1 MTKPDPLSKFPS
13 LSTMS
18 STEAK
23 DVLWRRGTLHWKL
36 DSSQKQ
42 LYNKFKR
49 TDNKIVVWNCS
60 RQIGKSYSLVIL
72 ALEYCISNSNVQV
85 KYCAGQAKSVIKIIK
100 PTIRKLLEECPKDI
114 RPKWNREGGVYTFP
128 NGSLLYVEA
137 IDGDKA
143 DDLRGTPAH
152 LCIVDEAGFVKNLN
166 YAIHSVLMPM
176 TSTTKGRIIVV
187 STPPKSADHDLRD
200 IIKDAEFD
208 GAYIKK
214 DIYTYLKDVENDPP
228 QFRDRLTADEV
239 EKIRKVTKLNDW
251 EREYLCKLVVDMEAA
266 VIPEMDQGLVDRIV
280 KDWDRP
286 KFFDNYVAMDLGTK
300 DLTAVVFGYF
310 DFLNNKLIIEDEFS
324 CNGQKV
330 TTTYLSKNIKEIE
343 ERLWTQKTTG
353 LIKYPHKRIADDN
366 EVIARQELGSVH
378 NLLFLP
384 TKKDGKG
391 AALHDLRNRLGT
403 GQIIIHPRCKTL
415 IFHLRNATWNNRRT
429 SYDRSSDGG
438 HYDFVDAMSYLIRNI
453 DWRRNPYPQDYNW
466 PDKYVKFKDTDNLGG
481 AAQTI
486 KNLFVKKKK

>member
-214 DIYTYLKDVENDPP
+214 I
-228 QFRDRLTADEV
+228 F
-239 EKIRKVTKLNDW
+239 I
-251 EREYLCKLVVDMEAA
+251 
-266 VIPEMDQGLVDRIV
+266 
-280 KDWDRP
+280 
-286 KFFDNYVAMDLGTK
+286 
-300 DLTAVVFGYF
+300 
-310 DFLNNKLIIEDEFS
+310 LI
-324 CNGQKV
+324 
-330 TTTYLSKNIKEIE
+330 
-343 ERLWTQKTTG
+343 
-353 LIKYPHKRIADDN
+353 
-366 EVIARQELGSVH
+366 
-378 NLLFLP
+378 
-384 TKKDGKG
+384 
-391 AALHDLRNRLGT
+391 
-403 GQIIIHPRCKTL
+403 
-415 IFHLRNATWNNRRT
+415 
-429 SYDRSSDGG
+429 
-438 HYDFVDAMSYLIRNI
+438 
-453 DWRRNPYPQDYNW
+453 
-466 PDKYVKFKDTDNLGG
+466 
-481 AAQTI
+481 
-486 KNLFVKKKK
+486 